1 MKNNHR
7 PSLARPRN
15 PSSKLVPSSATKSTR
30 LCRIRPEPDDRG
42 RSSRLVNS
50 ATAPWSRGARPPRV
64 HQHAPPR
71 AELKKN
77 VAAGRWN
84 FRHVGR
90 EPHPMVPKG
99 GRAPGAH
106 ARRAQYF
113 KFPRIPRSYTIHSQF
128 GQRRTHVALP
138 LLALIHSPRKK
149 LPSLNGCGQV
159 NTRPF

>member
-64 HQHAPPR
+64 HQHEPPR

-77 VAAGRWN
+77 AAAGRWN

-90 EPHPMVPKG
+90 EAHPTAPVG
-99 GRAPGAH
+99 RRAPRDH
-106 ARRAQYF
+106 ARKAQYF
-113 KFPRIPRSYTIHSQF
+113 KNPPHLERLHNPSSKLVPSSATESTR
-128 GQRRTHVALP
+128 
-138 LLALIHSPRKK
+138 LAASD
-149 LPSLNGCGQV
+149 PSLTTEAGVIAPRQ
-159 NTRPF
+159 

>member
-90 EPHPMVPKG
+90 EAHPTAPEG
-99 GRAPGAH
+99 RRAPRDH

-113 KFPRIPRSYTIHSQF
+113 KIPRIPRSYTTRYRNSFRVPQQNRHGS
-128 GQRRTHVALP
+128 A
-138 LLALIHSPRKK
+138 ASD
-149 LPSLNGCGQV
+149 PSLTTEAGVIPPRQ
-159 NTRPF
+159 

>member
-71 AELKKN
+71 AELKKMWPQ
-77 VAAGRWN
+77 AGGI
-84 FRHVGR
+84 FDMSG
-90 EPHPMVPKG
+90 
-99 GRAPGAH
+99 
-106 ARRAQYF
+106 ARRTRRR
-113 KFPRIPRSYTIHSQF
+113 PRAGGLPKTMHGKPSILKSPASREATQPVIETRSEFRNRIDT
-128 GQRRTHVALP
+128 ALP
-138 LLALIHSPRKK
+138 H
-149 LPSLNGCGQV
+149 Q
-159 NTRPF
+159 TRA